1 MPRLQQYQSN
11 FSLGAIDPLLR
22 GRIDLQQYYSAL
34 ETAKNVL
41 IEPQGGF
48 SRRAGLKFI
57 QDLTSDNASN
67 GVMLIPFE
75 FSTTQ
80 NFLIVASAYNT
91 TNTIRFRF
99 YVNQTLITNINSSG
113 NSYLDYNVGTLY
125 SVSNFELKKLYF
137 TQNTDTLICVHENMQ
152 PFSIVRGTAN
162 NLWTIS
168 ALTLVKPKAQFTKAT
183 TNPSAT
189 ITPDETDGTVNIT
202 ASSGVFASSNVDQYI
217 NVLNGFGRARIIEFT
232 SSTVVKA
239 VTETPFFEK
248 DVAIASGA
256 WELETGYE
264 DAWSGTRG
272 YPRTCTFHEGRLYFG
287 GSATLPSTL
296 FASKV
301 GQFFDFKQDE
311 GLDDDALQV
320 TLTTDNV
327 NGHLEQRTAMLSG
340 VSHDLR
346 TPLTRMKLSMSLMEK
361 DDLVDDLMGDVEEM
375 EGIVNEFLAFSRGD
389 TGEEFTIVDPKK
401 LIKPLIKER
410 KRLNHNISLDLDNIG
425 SDKINFKCKSL
436 AMSRAINNLLSNAA
450 KYSNKTLVTVTS
462 TEKTLSF
469 IVEDSGKGIPKELR
483 YKAIKPFER
492 LDKSRNQ
499 NEGIG
504 AGLGLAIVSDIA
516 RSHGGKLILSHS
528 NNLGGLKAE
537 IQIPI

>member
-1 MPRLQQYQSN
+1 MSQKYWPKNYLPKSLLGRSILILAIPILLIQAIITVIFIDRLYGDVTISKTTDIARELN
-11 FSLGAIDPLLR
+11 FILNSQI
-22 GRIDLQQYYSAL
+22 
-34 ETAKNVL
+34 
-41 IEPQGGF
+41 IENDSYP
-48 SRRAGLKFI
+48 LKFI
-57 QDLTSDNASN
+57 
-67 GVMLIPFE
+67 
-75 FSTTQ
+75 
-80 NFLIVASAYNT
+80 
-91 TNTIRFRF
+91 
-99 YVNQTLITNINSSG
+99 
-113 NSYLDYNVGTLY
+113 
-125 SVSNFELKKLYF
+125 
-137 TQNTDTLICVHENMQ
+137 HE
-152 PFSIVRGTAN
+152 
-162 NLWTIS
+162 
-168 ALTLVKPKAQFTKAT
+168 KAQ
-183 TNPSAT
+183 PLS
-189 ITPDETDGTVNIT
+189 ITVNIDADPKKIKFEHTFFDISGRYLIKALKSQVVGLKSIDLKTDESRIQLVVNRDNINFIISLSRRRAT
-202 ASSGVFASSNVDQYI
+202 AENPHQLLVAGFLASCLFIGIAVLFLKNQVRPIRLLAKSAESFGKGEKISFSPSGATEVRQAGHAFISMQ
-217 NVLNGFGRARIIEFT
+217 ARIE
-232 SSTVVKA
+232 
-239 VTETPFFEK
+239 
-248 DVAIASGA
+248 
-256 WELETGYE
+256 
-264 DAWSGTRG
+264 R
-272 YPRTCTFHEGRLYFG
+272 
-287 GSATLPSTL
+287 
-296 FASKV
+296 
-301 GQFFDFKQDE
+301 
-311 GLDDDALQV
+311 
-320 TLTTDNV
+320 
-327 NGHLEQRTAMLSG
+327 HLEQRTAMLSG

-389 TGEEFTIVDPKK
+389 TGEEFTIIDPKK

-537 IQIPI
+537 IQIPV